1 MKKLYHL
8 FVTNFKLQIKLPHLA
23 SQATPS
29 KFEGDL
35 LSSHLKPQTFY
46 LKPHTSHLIPL
57 FAFCILLTSCTE
69 VKREYY
75 KTGKIKSETY
85 YRFGKET
92 GTTTYYHER
101 YPTKTMEIEMKKG
114 KKNGRLIKRYFDN
127 RIESVSYYQNDLL
140 EGKESYFYK
149 NGNPQMEIHY
159 TKGLK
164 NGPVTSWYDNGVVKE
179 TGTYINDRFDG
190 EWMNYDE
197 RGMIIGEGKFENGT
211 GKRIIYDYMGRLKSE
226 TNYVNNLQEGL
237 QIHYL
242 PSGEIE
248 KTQLFKEDRIIEIN
262 GVPIDSL

>member
-1 MKKLYHL
+1 MKKLFHL
-8 FVTNFKLQIKLPHLA
+8 FVTSYKLQIKLPRLA

-35 LSSHLKPQTFY
+35 LSSHLKPLTSY
-46 LKPHTSHLIPL
+46 LLPLTSYLIPF
-57 FAFCILLTSCTE
+57 FAFCFLLTGCTK

-75 KTGKIKSETY
+75 KNGKLKSETH
-85 YRFGKET
+85 YRLGKET
-92 GTTTYYHER
+92 GTTTYYHEY
-101 YPTKTMEIEMKKG
+101 YPTKIMEIEMKKG
-114 KKNGRLIKRYFDN
+114 KKNGKLIKRYFDN
-127 RIESVSYYQNDLL
+127 KIESSSYYKNDLL

-149 NGNPQMEIHY
+149 NGNPTMEIHY

-164 NGPVTSWYDNGVVKE
+164 NGPVISWYDNGVVKE

-211 GKRIIYDYMGRLKSE
+211 GKRTMYDNLGRLKSE
-226 TNYVNNLQEGL
+226 THYVNNLLDGIE
-237 QIHYL
+237 IHYL

-248 KTQLFKEDRIIEIN
+248 KSLLFKEDRIIEIN
-262 GVPIDSL
+262 GVPVDSL